1 MFEVLSYKKKFI
13 ALVALLVILGITAYK
28 RSFSLTLDARESL
41 KTSKVKLEE
50 VSNSQQKI
58 TALKTEVAY
67 LDKIIGKEAANADI
81 VQQEILNTFNSIAN
95 GSELVELEEV
105 HIANNYYFNIYSN
118 RLILSGSFKN
128 LLEATYHYEKDFDFS
143 RVVSL
148 KFYIER
154 EPRTRRK
161 KLFEQVIFQNY
172 EKIK

>member
-1 MFEVLSYKKKFI
+1 MFENLSYKKKFI
-13 ALVALLVILGITAYK
+13 ALISLLVILGITAYK
-28 RSFSLTLDARESL
+28 RSFSLTLDTRSNL
-41 KTSKVKLEE
+41 KASKLKLTE

-67 LDKIIGKEAANADI
+67 LDKIIGKEAGNADI

-105 HIANNYYFNIYSN
+105 HIANNDYFNIYTN
-118 RLILSGSFKN
+118 RLILSGSFNN
-128 LLEATYHYEKDFDFS
+128 LLDATYRYEKDFDFS

-148 KFYIER
+148 KFYIEK

-161 KLFEQVIFQNY
+161 KLFEQIIFQNY